1 MSWLVGP
8 WRCRDNTR
16 DGTINP
22 IPAHHIPVAL
32 LGRVTLAR
40 GWFGFNPGSTLG
52 MSGGGS
58 LELGSSQS
66 PPEHRGGR
74 LSTKTQS
81 QSAPGRSI
89 DWVRSMFSL

>member
-8 WRCRDNTR
+8 WRRRDNTR

-22 IPAHHIPVAL
+22 IPPHHIPMAV
-32 LGRVTLAR
+32 LGTVTRAC

-52 MSGGGS
+52 VSGGGPIQ
-58 LELGSSQS
+58 LGSSQS
-66 PPEHRGGR
+66 PSEHRGGG

-89 DWVRSMFSL
+89 DWVRAMFSL